1 MPAPT
6 VVVGIDLGISDV
18 GDFVVGTSLVGGAD
32 LIGDGL
38 TTVSNTVNRVS
49 IRRGRTGTLVD
60 PIDAGTVVIQLNNEN
75 RAFDPAHAS
84 GPYFGKLVPSRG
96 VSVMAGG
103 VTIFTGFV
111 EDWDLEYDVSGRSVA
126 LTRCTDALGILG
138 QTEFDAWTNVG
149 ATGATKL
156 SNICDRPEVDW
167 PSGLRAFDDTVNA
180 NPGPV
185 GALQSDSVSWGSNVL
200 NYMQQ
205 IAKSEFFSLLYAT
218 AAGVLRYRQYAG
230 FGLIFFPGERFPG
243 FKFGFSDSFAPI
255 YPAVS
260 ASLSDAGGSFQMV
273 ITDVNGDPITDEFG
287 TPITASVS
295 RVAYESIARTLGSE
309 TLFSSASVDR
319 TGGTAQTA
327 TVAALS
333 TWQATY
339 GRLRRLSVP
348 DTLLA
353 ADSYAL
359 KMAQALRDYY
369 DTPADVVTSITV
381 QVAALSVL
389 DQTTVLSV
397 DIGDAIS
404 VTFTPNGVGV
414 AITRTL
420 AVQGISHIIEP
431 ESHLVTFS
439 LFDYLGAI

>member
-18 GDFVVGTSLVGGAD
+18 GDFIVGTSLVGGAD

-167 PSGLRAFDDTVNA
+167 PSGLRVFDSTINA
-180 NPGPV
+180 LDPDPTRPIL
-185 GALQSDSVSWGSNVL
+185 GALQSDNVSWGSNVL

-218 AAGVLRYRQYAG
+218 AAGVLRYRQYAS
-230 FGLIFFPGERFPG
+230 FFFN
-243 FKFGFSDSFAPI
+243 SIAAFAPA

-273 ITDVNGDPITDEFG
+273 ITEVNGDPITDEFG
-287 TPITASVS
+287 APITASVS

-339 GRLRRLSVP
+339 GRLRRLSVS

-353 ADSYAL
+353 ADSHAL

-397 DIGDAIS
+397 DIGDAIT

-420 AVQGISHIIEP
+420 AVQGISHIIEL

-439 LFDYLGAI
+439 LFDYLGAT

>member
-1 MPAPT
+1 MPAPA
-6 VVVGIDLGISDV
+6 VVVGIDLGIADA
-18 GDFVVGTSLVGGAD
+18 GDFIVGTSLVGGAD

-38 TTVSNTVNRVS
+38 TAITSTVNRVS
-49 IRRGRTGTLVD
+49 IRRGRTGSLVD
-60 PIDAGTVVIQLNNEN
+60 PIDAGTVIVQLNNEN
-75 RAFDPAHAS
+75 RSFDPAHAA

-111 EDWDLEYDVSGRSVA
+111 EDWDLEYDVSGRSIAV
-126 LTRCTDALGILG
+126 TRCTDALGILG

-167 PSGLRAFDDTVNA
+167 PSGLRVFDERIYAIKTGSTERV
-180 NPGPV
+180 
-185 GALQSDSVSWGSNVL
+185 LQSDSVSWGSNVL

-230 FGLIFFPGERFPG
+230 TVVGGNPLPYFTFRIPTPET
-243 FKFGFSDSFAPI
+243 FAPI

-260 ASLSDAGGSFQMV
+260 ASFGGANIPFQ
-273 ITDVNGDPITDEFG
+273 
-287 TPITASVS
+287 
-295 RVAYESIARTLGSE
+295 SIARTLGSE
-309 TLFSSASVDR
+309 TLFSSASVDFV
-319 TGGTAQTA
+319 GGSAQTA
-327 TVAALS
+327 TVSPLS

-348 DTLLA
+348 ATLLTN
-353 ADSYAL
+353 DSYAL
-359 KMAQALRDYY
+359 EVATALRDYY
-369 DTPADVVTSITV
+369 DTPTDTITSITV
-381 QVAALSVL
+381 QLAPLSGA
-389 DQTTVLSV
+389 QHTTVLSV
-397 DIGDAIS
+397 DIGDTVS
-404 VTFTPNGVGV
+404 VTFTPNDVGV

-420 AVQGISHIIEP
+420 AVQGISHTIEP